1 LPIVSLNNG
10 GRVALVEIANVSKR
24 YGDVQAVQDFNLTT
38 KDGEFVVLVGPSGCG
53 KTTTMRMIAG
63 LESVTDGSIRIGG
76 KDVVGMIPKE
86 RDVAMVFQNY
96 ALFPHMNVFGNLS
109 FGMRLRKVPKDKIE
123 EEVRKAA
130 KILNIEHLLARKPKE
145 LSGGERQ
152 RVALGRA
159 IVRKPKVF
167 LMDEPLSNID
177 AKLRVEMRA
186 EISKLQRRL
195 AVTTFYV
202 THDQVEALSM
212 GDRVVVMLKGRIQQV
227 GTPKELFNTPTNRFV
242 AGFIGS
248 PSMNFVRARVE
259 SGGAVF
265 AGDNFRLQLPT
276 ALAEAVARRGLEDV
290 WVGVRPEHLRLHND
304 TVTTDSNL
312 IQSVVEVVE
321 PQGSTTIMQLSVG
334 KEIRLIAQ
342 FNEQLDREPGTPLV
356 LSVAP
361 ESIYLFDPATDESV
375 R

>member
-1 LPIVSLNNG
+1 VS
-10 GRVALVEIANVSKR
+10 VVEITNVSKR

-109 FGMRLRKVPKDKIE
+109 FGLRLRKTPKETIE
-123 EEVRKAA
+123 EEVRRAA
-130 KILNIEHLLARKPKE
+130 KILNIEHLLARRPRE

-212 GDRVVVMLKGRIQQV
+212 GDRVVVMLNGRIQQV

-248 PSMNFVRARVE
+248 PSMNFVRARVDD
-259 SGGAVF
+259 GAVV
-265 AGDNFRLQLPT
+265 AGEDFRLQPP
-276 ALAEAVARRGLEDV
+276 AELVQAVRQRGLQEV
-290 WVGVRPEHLRLHND
+290 WVGVRPEHLKLHRD
-304 TVTTDSNL
+304 TEMNASNL

-361 ESIYLFDPATDESV
+361 ESIYLFDPSTDESI